1 MKNQRLESLS
11 LEVAVAQRRLSVAS
25 IAFGALTVAAYAL
38 LMWIVVSDREA
49 FGASEAVHVVGAL
62 CLFAIVTV
70 GIVVALAS
78 PRSSITAVRQVI
90 AVAVSMLAAAAIVGD
105 PDNYG
110 GQAGPFDFAYMIWLA
125 PPLIFAVVHPAR
137 RRVATEHHWNIMMLL
152 IAVVIAGPL
161 LMYGLDEALLQ
172 RNSWPPKSDPH
183 HNSHWFTMAALSF
196 TMALLGLM
204 AAWGGAGRYVAGYAA
219 AAALAVVGVASAVYP
234 DMPSSFG
241 RGWGVAAVV
250 GAAALA
256 GSLLRMKRHGRNDL
270 APV

>member
-1 MKNQRLESLS
+1 
-11 LEVAVAQRRLSVAS
+11 VAKRRMSVAPIVS
-25 IAFGALTVAAYAL
+25 GALTVAVYAL

-62 CLFAIVTV
+62 CLFAIVSV
-70 GIVVALAS
+70 GIAVALAS
-78 PRSSITAVRQVI
+78 SRSSISAVRQVV
-90 AVAVSMLAAAAIVGD
+90 AVAVAMLVAAAIVGD

-110 GQAGPFDFAYMIWLA
+110 GQAGPFDLAYMIWLA

-137 RRVATEHHWNIMMLL
+137 RRVATEHRWNITVLL
-152 IAVVIAGPL
+152 VAVVIAGPL

-196 TMALLGLM
+196 TMALLALV
-204 AAWGGAGRYVAGYAA
+204 AAWGGAGRHVAGYAA
-219 AAALAVVGVASAVYP
+219 AAALAIVGVVSAVYP

-256 GSLLRMKRHGRNDL
+256 GSLLRMKQHGGNEL
-270 APV
+270 AAA